1 MSTKAQSLDKVS
13 IKRVQ
18 SGKSQLAI
26 ESSRKSIFSQKPIS
40 QFVLVQ
46 HKKFNYFEIMT
57 LNVFSNIETLIIVLS
72 CSAVIK
78 YSTDTAP
85 LNYEKNY
92 HKKFINN
99 FFSLSLKWESGYFT
113 NNRQSFHLVFLDFL
127 LDFYLGAS
135 F

>member
-13 IKRVQ
+13 IKRVE

-40 QFVLVQ
+40 QFVLQ

-99 FFSLSLKWESGYFT
+99 FFFFIIKMGIGVLHQHSSII
-113 NNRQSFHLVFLDFL
+113 SF
-127 LDFYLGAS
+127 S
-135 F
+135 FP